1 MRLGWMALP
10 LLVATTA
17 CHPVKDYQ
25 EAARSL
31 RFTLERVQPNLELT
45 FPLTRSRVTFNLILA
60 VDNPSPVS
68 FHVYGFEGALRMETT
83 GKLQSVGQVGMGQP
97 LDLPA
102 GGRAELPVVLS
113 FTYQDLADRWP
124 ELQAVLHGEAAGSWE
139 LKGVLHA
146 EVHGLPLQ
154 LPVRTRRS
162 FGTATAP

>member
-10 LLVATTA
+10 MLVAATA
-17 CHPVKDYQ
+17 CNPVKEYQ
-25 EAARSL
+25 DAARSL
-31 RFTLERVQPNLELT
+31 RFTLERVQPSLELA
-45 FPLTRSRVTFNLILA
+45 FPLNRSRVAFNVILG
-60 VDNPSPVS
+60 VDNPSTVPFRV
-68 FHVYGFEGALRMETT
+68 FGFEGTLRMETT
-83 GKLQSVGQVGMGQP
+83 GKLQPLGQVGMGQP